1 MDSTLE
7 GTLRSL
13 IQDIVREEVSRAM
26 RGPAPQGEYLST
38 ADAARLAA
46 VTQGT
51 VRRWIRARRLAGF
64 GAGRELRVSRAE
76 LEQLMK
82 CGRDD
87 SPRGDGPDTPEA
99 RARAALDALV
109 PRRRGAGATVHRP

>member
-1 MDSTLE
+1 MDSLD
-7 GTLRSL
+7 GALRSL
-13 IQDIVREEVSRAM
+13 IQDIVRQEVAKVL
-26 RGPAPQGEYLST
+26 RGAEPQGEYLST

-51 VRRWIRARRLAGF
+51 VRRWIRARRLTAF
-64 GAGRELRVSRAE
+64 GAGREIRVSRAE
-76 LEQLMK
+76 LERLMK

-87 SPRGDGPDTPEA
+87 SPRGGAPDTPEA

-109 PRRRGAGATVHRP
+109 PRGRGASATTR